1 MAESREELGM
11 SAMERDRLKIL
22 HEVKKRHIT
31 KKQAAAELGLS
42 VRWVRALLVRRRE
55 PYSQVDVSLDTSQF
69 HSGTRALR
77 LVFSGPAFSDS
88 GVSQYVPVQPN
99 IRYRLSTFVRSED
112 IVSASGP
119 RIVVQ
124 DYYGNQVLASTDD
137 LLSTSGWREL
147 LADFTTGPQTRL
159 IAIKV
164 MRVPGNPLIKG
175 TFWLDDVKLTLAQTA
190 AADH

>member
-1 MAESREELGM
+1 MSTAECEP
-11 SAMERDRLKIL
+11 
-22 HEVKKRHIT
+22 
-31 KKQAAAELGLS
+31 
-42 VRWVRALLVRRRE
+42 RAHRTPVSDS
-55 PYSQVDVSLDTSQF
+55 YSQVDVSLDTSQF

-77 LVFSGPAFSDS
+77 LVFLGPAFSDS

-99 IRYRLSTFVRSED
+99 VRYRLSTFVKSEE

-124 DYYGNQVLASTDD
+124 DYYGNQVLASAED

-147 LADFTTGPQTRL
+147 LADFATGPQTRL

-175 TFWLDDVKLTLAQTA
+175 HVLVGRCEAHAGCTR
-190 AADH
+190 

>member
-1 MAESREELGM
+1 M
-11 SAMERDRLKIL
+11 
-22 HEVKKRHIT
+22 
-31 KKQAAAELGLS
+31 
-42 VRWVRALLVRRRE
+42 
-55 PYSQVDVSLDTSQF
+55 DVSLDTSQF

-175 TFWLDDVKLTLAQTA
+175 TFWLDDVKLKAIEA
-190 AADH
+190 GEDSP